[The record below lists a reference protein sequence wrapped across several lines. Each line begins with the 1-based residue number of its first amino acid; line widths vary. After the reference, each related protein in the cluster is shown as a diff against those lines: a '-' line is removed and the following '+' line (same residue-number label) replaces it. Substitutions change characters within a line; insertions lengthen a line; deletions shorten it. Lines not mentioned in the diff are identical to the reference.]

1 MDTYLGVRNT
11 TALKNEVST
20 CRKIY
25 DEKQKQVM
33 VNQLVNDF
41 PTWFLFKIDALPQ
54 DVELTLEIVAT
65 FFKKLIPDVRE
76 FLISEGVQVPQII
89 PTETNNQGNQ
99 RLSLVRNTAVEAEKN
114 TRTIKSAVQ
123 PAGGSLHHRTFMG
136 IHRGS
141 LSIETHGLS
150 SSFQYEEKNSM
161 AAEILEEYELAY
173 TEAVYEN
180 TGEQASMRFTES
192 GG

>member
-1 MDTYLGVRNT
+1 
-11 TALKNEVST
+11 
-20 CRKIY
+20 
-25 DEKQKQVM
+25 
-33 VNQLVNDF
+33 
-41 PTWFLFKIDALPQ
+41 
-54 DVELTLEIVAT
+54 
-65 FFKKLIPDVRE
+65 
-76 FLISEGVQVPQII
+76 
-89 PTETNNQGNQ
+89 
-99 RLSLVRNTAVEAEKN
+99 
-114 TRTIKSAVQ
+114 
-123 PAGGSLHHRTFMG
+123 MG